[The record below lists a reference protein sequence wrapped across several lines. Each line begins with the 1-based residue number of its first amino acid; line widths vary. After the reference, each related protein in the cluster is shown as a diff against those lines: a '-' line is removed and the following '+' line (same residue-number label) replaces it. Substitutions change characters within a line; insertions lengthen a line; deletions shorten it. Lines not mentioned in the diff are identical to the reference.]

1 MGEYFT
7 PTFLNTA
14 GQIVAALDPGD
25 YGSGLKLAG
34 HTRTETR
41 LMHAVLTLLALDGG
55 LRVVWAGDYADDEP
69 GHDAN
74 LYFLIEDRHFVRFAG
89 LVTPDITPNKPL
101 PQGRRIVPSAG
112 YICNFDK
119 RQYIDNAALPVD
131 HSGSRRSPLPSLAVE
146 SERTTPNPQ
155 NFGAWA
161 RDRLH
166 YQFHHPGPG
175 WSRSC

>member
-14 GQIVAALDPGD
+14 GRIVCALDPGD

-34 HTRTETR
+34 HTRADSP
-41 LMHAVLTLLALDGG
+41 LMRAVLTLLALDGC
-55 LRVVWAGDYADDEP
+55 LRLVWAGDYADPEP
-69 GHDAN
+69 GHQAN
-74 LYFLIEDRHFVRFAG
+74 LYFLVEDRHFVRFAG
-89 LVTPDITPNKPL
+89 LVAEGIAPNRPL
-101 PQGRRIVPSAG
+101 PATASSPCHG
-112 YICNFDK
+112 YLCNLDK
-119 RQYIDNAALPVD
+119 HQYIDHADLRVD
-131 HSGSRRSPLPSLAVE
+131 DTGWRRTPLPSLTVE

-166 YQFHHPGPG
+166 YQPHHPGPG
-175 WSRSC
+175 WTRGC